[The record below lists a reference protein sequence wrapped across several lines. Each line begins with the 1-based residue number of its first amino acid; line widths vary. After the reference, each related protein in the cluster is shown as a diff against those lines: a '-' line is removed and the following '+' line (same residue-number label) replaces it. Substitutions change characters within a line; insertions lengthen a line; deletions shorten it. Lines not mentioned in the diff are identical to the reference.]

1 MSDEIIK
8 ILDALAEKFGIMVNW
23 SQQNLQPYLQD
34 LMYRVIQYNL
44 VTSVIWVIFCISII
58 AICLFIIKKN
68 DKKFRFDK
76 YGCIEGSFS
85 SLIYIIVSYIL
96 LIIFVILLLFEIE
109 NICQCVFLP
118 EKIIV
123 NEIQSIMQ

>member
-8 ILDALAEKFGIMVNW
+8 ILNALAEKFGIMVDW
-23 SQQNLQPYLQD
+23 SQQNIQPYLQD

-44 VTSVIWVIFCISII
+44 ATSVIGVIFCISII

-68 DKKFRFDK
+68 NKKFRLDE
-76 YGCIEGSFS
+76 YDCIEGSFL
-85 SLIYIIVSYIL
+85 SLIYVIVSYIL

-118 EKIIV
+118 EKIII
-123 NEIQSIMQ
+123 NEIQSTMQ